1 MPFVL
6 QQGGQLGEPL
16 KICNAR
22 IGNAPVALTR
32 LVPYA
37 GPKRLVGVKTLSP
50 GSESRLKVIEVLKA
64 MEAGAFEGGLCH
76 DGGGSSEGRD
86 PRGHRSHPST
96 LVQRLR

>member
-1 MPFVL
+1 MQGQDL
-6 QQGGQLGEPL
+6 QRAGNT
-16 KICNAR
+16 NATGTMCG
-22 IGNAPVALTR
+22 I
-32 LVPYA
+32 
-37 GPKRLVGVKTLSP
+37 KRLVGLKTLSP
-50 GSESRLKVIEVLKA
+50 GSESRLKFVEVFNA

>member
-1 MPFVL
+1 M
-6 QQGGQLGEPL
+6 
-16 KICNAR
+16 
-22 IGNAPVALTR
+22 ALFNSME
-32 LVPYA
+32 A
-37 GPKRLVGVKTLSP
+37 GAAKDAE
-50 GSESRLKVIEVLKA
+50 SESRLKFIEVFNA